1 MDNPSNLPDHHYF
14 RGFPQHAE
22 ATSPR
27 AQLIAGLAAA
37 LTVMLLAEA
46 ILGLILMQPMLFL
59 LLALGTIVLT
69 ILLGTPLAILLAQ
82 RTARLAH
89 ARASLVFAVVAFVL
103 FGIWGALLGY
113 SLVSW
118 LGSTPAYLEAGVLVS
133 PAMGAAFGGV
143 YLGSTFAM
151 GAVAGRFIGPA
162 LSLRR
167 KIVVAAWIGIG
178 IVVVAAVYFWFFT
191 QFMMATTG

>member
-1 MDNPSNLPDHHYF
+1 MDNPTNLPGHHYY

-22 ATSPR
+22 PSSPR
-27 AQLIAGLAAA
+27 AQLLSGLAAA

-46 ILGLILMQPMLFL
+46 VLALVLVQPMVFL

-69 ILLGTPLAILLAQ
+69 FVLGAPLGVFLDR

-103 FGIWGALLGY
+103 FGLWGALLGY
-113 SLVSW
+113 SLLSW
-118 LGSTPAYLEAGVLVS
+118 LATTAAFVESGVLLS
-133 PAMGAAFGGV
+133 PALGAALGGV
-143 YLGSTFAM
+143 YFGSTFAM

-167 KIVVAAWIGIG
+167 KIVIAAWIGIG
-178 IVVVAAVYFWFFT
+178 IVFVAAVYFWFFT
-191 QFMMATTG
+191 QFFVANG